1 MACIYTHNR
10 FALEV
15 LPRLSEE
22 AKDIARSHMD
32 LYRFGNQG
40 PDLYFFNFRMAVK
53 KNAPGTFIHDRPGKN
68 FIIKNIPVIKRAGF
82 DSQTGAYMI
91 GSILHFILD
100 SHIHPTVNKLVT
112 PTYSHLDIETELD
125 RFYMIL
131 DGNDPLSFPQ
141 EDIIPSP
148 ALAKYV
154 YPLYKGY
161 PDVNYIETERAMRD
175 FKKVKKFFRPS
186 SQAKENFLLTVM
198 KIPGLS
204 QFTGQIL
211 RQKPLRPA
219 AYSNKVLAAL
229 VDEAMEKAPALVKAA
244 MDFMKG
250 EADTLPE
257 EFNCNYNGVKR

>member
-1 MACIYTHNR
+1 MASIYTHNR
-10 FALEV
+10 FAIEV
-15 LPRLSEE
+15 LPKLSEE

-40 PDLYFFNFRMAVK
+40 PDLYFFNFRMVLK

-68 FIIKNIPVIKRAGF
+68 FIIKNIPTIKRAGF
-82 DSQTGAYMI
+82 NSQTGAYMI

-131 DGNDPLSFPQ
+131 DGKDPLSYHQ
-141 EDIIPSP
+141 EDIIPDP

-161 PDVNYIETERAMRD
+161 PDVNFKETERAMRD
-175 FKKVKKFFRPS
+175 FKKVKKFFYPS
-186 SQAKENFLLTVM
+186 SKTKEDMLLTLM

-211 RQKPLRPA
+211 RQEPLRAA
-219 AYSNKVLAAL
+219 AYSNKVLSAL
-229 VDEAMEKAPALVKAA
+229 IDEAIEKAPELLNAA

-250 EADTLPE
+250 EVDTLPE
-257 EFNCNYNGVKR
+257 EFNKNYNGVK

>member
-15 LPRLSEE
+15 LPKLSEE
-22 AKDIARSHMD
+22 AQDIARSHMD

-68 FIIKNIPVIKRAGF
+68 FIIKNVPVIKRAGLN
-82 DSQTGAYMI
+82 SETGAYMI

-131 DGNDPLSFPQ
+131 DGNDPFVFRQ
-141 EDIIPSP
+141 EDIIPDS
-148 ALAKYV
+148 ALAKYI

-161 PDVNYIETERAMRD
+161 PDVNLKETEKAMRD
-175 FKKVKKFFRPS
+175 FKKVRKFFHPS

-204 QFTGQIL
+204 QFSGQIL
-211 RQKPLRPA
+211 RQEPLRPA
-219 AYSNKVLAAL
+219 AYSNKVLAEL
-229 VDEAMEKAPALVKAA
+229 IDETMEKAPELLKAA
-244 MDFMKG
+244 MDFIKG
-250 EADTLPE
+250 EVDTLPE
-257 EFNCNYNGVKR
+257 EFNCNYNGVK